1 MFLNIIHSWL
11 VQINVVEVVISYLE
25 NMCSKK
31 QAFNVITNK
40 DEVKVMA
47 EHISCDCKSKFNS
60 ATCNSK

>member
-40 DEVKVMA
+40 DEAKVMA